1 MRHAPLRP
9 RQQEMRASVAIYRRL
24 LWLYPAAFRRAY
36 GAQMMQVFRDS
47 CRQAQQERG
56 LPGVIVL
63 WLATLVDLLRSAL
76 AEHLSEGPIMS
87 RPFYIRMSSLLT
99 LVGAAIEL
107 LLNIGESTSW
117 FIPGYTGHLA
127 QVSMGLLIGVAFAP
141 IVCWTFGLAGLLLVQ
156 RGRVGRVSASLAL
169 LALGAELA
177 VGIIAYLHIAPLVT
191 ILEGSLGLFAALGL
205 GLLQADGLILGVAL
219 IVCGAVTL
227 KAHLLP
233 RWNAVPL
240 LLGLL
245 LVFYNLTIYYWATAS
260 PMIGIG
266 SASFALVPYLS
277 WICIFCLWGGLG
289 YALWA
294 KRQAEPAGAVV
305 QAQPSVG

>member
-1 MRHAPLRP
+1 
-9 RQQEMRASVAIYRRL
+9 MRASVAIYRCL

-36 GAQMMQVFRDS
+36 GAQMAQVFRDS

-87 RPFYIRMSSLLT
+87 RPFYIRMSGLLT

-107 LLNIGESTSW
+107 LLNIDESTYG
-117 FIPGYTGHLA
+117 FIPGYTGIAQHLA
-127 QVSMGLLIGVAFAP
+127 QVSSGLLIGIALVP
-141 IVCWTFGLAGLLLVQ
+141 IICWTLGLVGMLLAQ
-156 RGRVGRVSASLAL
+156 RGWVGRVSASLAL

-177 VGIIAYLHIAPLVT
+177 VEIIAYLHIAPLVT
-191 ILEGSLGLFAALGL
+191 ILESSFGWLAVLGL
-205 GLLQADGLILGVAL
+205 GFLQANGLILGVAL
-219 IVCGAVTL
+219 IVCGVVTL

-266 SASFALVPYLS
+266 SASVALVPFLA
-277 WICIFCLWGGLG
+277 WICIFCLWGCLG

-294 KRQAEPAGAVV
+294 KRRPKQAAPAV
-305 QAQPSVG
+305 QAQPSAG